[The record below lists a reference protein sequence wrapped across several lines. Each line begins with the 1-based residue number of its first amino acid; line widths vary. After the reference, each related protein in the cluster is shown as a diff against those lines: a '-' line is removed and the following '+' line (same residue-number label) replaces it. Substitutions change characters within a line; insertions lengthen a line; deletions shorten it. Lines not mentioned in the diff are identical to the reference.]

1 MNKLSEYLVEKVLF
15 GIEGKDFVIC
25 KECNKKT
32 LQLTYAHLSHIHN
45 MTINEYKNKY
55 FSDENG
61 AEKLW
66 LILKK
71 VCDLN
76 IDRNNAM
83 DKLDMKIIKIIEGKV
98 PVQNT

>member
-1 MNKLSEYLVEKVLF
+1 MTDEKTIGELIQELITVDIDMWNNQEFLY
-15 GIEGKDFVIC
+15 E
-25 KECNKKT
+25 
-32 LQLTYAHLSHIHN
+32 LRRLTF
-45 MTINEYKNKY
+45 NEYKNKY